1 MSKTIIISG
10 FPGVGKSY
18 LARQSKVDTQLPN
31 CYDCESS
38 DYQWKKDPLGIAGP
52 TRIENWV
59 EKYVDAIINLKN
71 FGTDGIGIFDAKIY
85 DYILISSHWEVR
97 QELQKRKVD
106 YLVVYPAGGLR
117 NKYMARYLERGS
129 SLAFMKSMYD
139 TWGHKIHS
147 MAEDP
152 MPQIILEDGQ
162 YLIDLFTGGCSNQ
175 VAVCRGTH

>member
-18 LARQSKVDTQLPN
+18 LARQSAFDSQLPS
-31 CYDCESS
+31 CYDCEAS
-38 DYQWKKDPLGIAGP
+38 DYKWKRDPLGIAGP
-52 TRIENWV
+52 TKVENWV
-59 EKYVDAIINLKN
+59 EKYVDDIIHLKDYGTN
-71 FGTDGIGIFDAKIY
+71 GQFGAKIY
-85 DYILISSHWEVR
+85 DYILISAHDEVR
-97 QELQKRKVD
+97 KELQKRKVD

-129 SLAFMKSMYD
+129 SLEFMKNMYE
-139 TWGHKIHS
+139 TWGHKISS

-162 YLIDLFTGGCSNQ
+162 YLSDLFTGGCANQ
-175 VAVCRGTH
+175 VVVCRGTR

>member
-1 MSKTIIISG
+1 MSKAIIISG
-10 FPGVGKSY
+10 FPGIGKSY
-18 LARQSKVDTQLPN
+18 LAWSSVTHPELPA

-38 DYQWKKDPLGIAGP
+38 DYQWKRDPLGIAGP
-52 TRIENWV
+52 TRVENWV
-59 EKYVDAIINLKN
+59 EKYVDDIIHLKEY
-71 FGTDGIGIFDAKIY
+71 GTNGQFDAKIY

-129 SLAFMKSMYD
+129 SLAFMKSMYE

-152 MPQIILEDGQ
+152 MPQIILSDGQ
-162 YLIDLFTGGCSNQ
+162 YLIDLFTGGCANQ
-175 VAVCRGTH
+175 VVVCRGTY

>member
-1 MSKTIIISG
+1 MSKAIIISG
-10 FPGVGKSY
+10 FPGIGKSY
-18 LARQSKVDTQLPN
+18 LARQSAFDSQLPS

-52 TRIENWV
+52 TRVDNWV
-59 EKYVDAIINLKN
+59 EKYVDAIIDLKN
-71 FGTDGIGIFDAKIY
+71 FGTDRRSKTKIY
-85 DYILISSHWEVR
+85 DYILISAHEEVR
-97 QELQKRKVD
+97 QELQKRKVE
-106 YLVVYPAGGLR
+106 YLVVYPAGGQR

-129 SLAFMKSMYD
+129 SLAFMKSMYE

-162 YLIDLFTGGCSNQ
+162 YLSDLFTGGCANQ
-175 VAVCRGTH
+175 VVVCRGTH